1 MPWYGY
7 ELGNWPKELERQ
19 ARMAV
24 SGDYLALGE
33 ELARM
38 RRADVGMNT
47 PVEFEPVKS
56 SDHAD

>member
-1 MPWYGY
+1 
-7 ELGNWPKELERQ
+7 
-19 ARMAV
+19 MAV